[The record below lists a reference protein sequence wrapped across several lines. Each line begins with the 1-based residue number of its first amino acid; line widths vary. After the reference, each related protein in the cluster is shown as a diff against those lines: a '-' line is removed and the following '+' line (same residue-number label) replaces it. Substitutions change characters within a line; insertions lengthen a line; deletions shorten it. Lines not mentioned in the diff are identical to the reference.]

1 MKSASLLASAVLSL
15 GLTGT
20 ASANVLLYANDFDDG
35 EYSLPGI
42 GVSALSNGALE
53 ATATYGDW
61 SGNYFANR
69 TLREP
74 SSLTLSNLA
83 PHSTVTVNFMLGF
96 LESWDSRDGGC
107 CAPDNLD
114 FYVDGVLVASF
125 TANNALGSIEDFGG
139 GTIVG
144 HYVQANSNT
153 FHSDTIV
160 DMSTAPALTFS
171 HSASTLTLAL
181 RASGAGWQGDTD
193 EAWGVDAI
201 RITYD
206 ATLPPVPEPST
217 WALMLAGSAL
227 LFGAARRRVR

>member
-42 GVSALSNGALE
+42 GVSALTNGALE
-53 ATATYGDW
+53 ATATFGDW

-69 TLREP
+69 SFGDPSTLI
-74 SSLTLSNLA
+74 LSNLA

-96 LESWDSRDGGC
+96 LESWDSRDGAC
-107 CAPDNLD
+107 CSPDNLD

-125 TANNALGSIEDFGG
+125 TANNALGTIEDFGG

-144 HYVQANSNT
+144 HYVQANANT

-171 HSASTLTLAL
+171 HSASTLALTL
-181 RASGAGWQGDTD
+181 RASGAGWQASTD

-206 ATLPPVPEPST
+206 ATLPPIPEPST
-217 WALMLAGSAL
+217 WALMLAGGGL

>member
-1 MKSASLLASAVLSL
+1 VKSASLLASAVLSL

-42 GVSALSNGALE
+42 GVSALTNGALE
-53 ATATYGDW
+53 ATATFGDW

-69 TLREP
+69 SFGDPSTLI
-74 SSLTLSNLA
+74 LSNLA

-96 LESWDSRDGGC
+96 LESWDSRDGAC
-107 CAPDNLD
+107 CSPDNLD

-125 TANNALGSIEDFGG
+125 TAN
-139 GTIVG
+139 
-144 HYVQANSNT
+144 NT

-171 HSASTLTLAL
+171 HSASTLALTL
-181 RASGAGWQGDTD
+181 RASGAGWQASTD

-206 ATLPPVPEPST
+206 ATLPPIPEPST
-217 WALMLAGSAL
+217 WALMLAGGGL